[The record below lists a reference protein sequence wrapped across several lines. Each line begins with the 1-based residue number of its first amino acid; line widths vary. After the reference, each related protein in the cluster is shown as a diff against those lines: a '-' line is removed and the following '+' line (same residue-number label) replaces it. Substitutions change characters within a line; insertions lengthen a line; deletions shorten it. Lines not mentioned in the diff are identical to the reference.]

1 VSEVRAALVVAV
13 DRYDDPKLRRLQ
25 APAED
30 AEALRAVLADAEIGG
45 YDVAFALNEREHE
58 LRRTLSRFFSERRR
72 DDLLLV
78 HFSCHGLKDEDG
90 DLYFAAT
97 DTATDHL
104 HATAIPAELVNRLM
118 DRSASRRIVLM
129 LDCCYGGAFRRG
141 MRSRAG
147 EGVDVKERLNGT
159 GRVVLTASSAMEFA
173 WEGDELRGGRRP
185 SVFTSAVVDGLR
197 TGKAD
202 IDGDQQVSVH
212 ELYAYVYERIRAETP
227 QQTPLKFGL
236 EEGPLYIAR
245 TRTVQPAPLPD
256 DLEAAMRNSL
266 PEVREGAVRGLER
279 LLGDRH
285 AGVALSARAALEGLT
300 DDDSRRVSAAA
311 AAALGG
317 AASPH
322 GATTPAAPTPAAP
335 TPAAPTPAAPTPAA
349 ATPAAATPAAV
360 GPAAVGAAAATPAAA
375 TPAAATPAAA
385 GPAAAT
391 PAARAAGF
399 AAWVA
404 NRPTSF
410 WVPAAGLVA
419 AVASVAGSLFWSYR
433 AGDWT
438 AYGGWP
444 ARPEYELAV
453 NGTEGERIAAAAFG
467 NALICGALAAVVAVS
482 PWSRWRPSTA
492 VGLGLLLGTLG
503 ALLVSSIDFS
513 TERPAY
519 AFGWAVL
526 GLCAGLAAPLPT
538 QSRPAMLAGALT
550 GAATGLLAGL
560 LVAVKADGFAAYAA
574 GNAVL
579 DGLIGVAVV
588 GAIALT
594 ASGRRARAHEA
605 ARVQ

>member
-1 VSEVRAALVVAV
+1 
-13 DRYDDPKLRRLQ
+13 
-25 APAED
+25 
-30 AEALRAVLADAEIGG
+30 VLADAEIGG

-256 DLEAAMRNSL
+256 DLEAAMRDSL

-322 GATTPAAPTPAAP
+322 GATTPAAPTPAA
-335 TPAAPTPAAPTPAA
+335 
-349 ATPAAATPAAV
+349 
-360 GPAAVGAAAATPAAA
+360 
-375 TPAAATPAAA
+375 ATPAAA
-385 GPAAAT
+385 G

-538 QSRPAMLAGALT
+538 RSRPAMLAGALT